1 MNIVNI
7 YIPYISRVTT
17 KEDIINV
24 FQKEYG
30 IGSVDS
36 VDLLTDKSNT
46 FCDCCKWKPEHSERR
61 SCDVCL
67 LRSKKKQIGAYVKL
81 KLNME
86 NETAQLIAE
95 AFDRNI
101 VYNLRVTRYSDYE
114 DRTTKIWCLTKTL
127 IELPLKTDD
136 SPRIEAPP
144 NTPTNSILGE
154 SRDNV
159 TQFDLIYSDY
169 DSELDSKH
177 ESLASSSSCEEDSK
191 NVLLLRSFKS
201 PPSANLR
208 PVMSDED
215 SVELKADCAFT
226 MCNCVK
232 QKLNE
237 ANLLLSIREKQIEE
251 LERQLKNLRDIV
263 LAP

>member
-24 FQKEYG
+24 FQDEYG
-30 IGSVDS
+30 IGLVDS

-46 FCDCCKWKPEHSERR
+46 FCDCCKWKPEHIERR

-95 AFDRNI
+95 AFDCNN

-114 DRTTKIWCLTKTL
+114 DRVTKIWCLTKTL
-127 IELPLKTDD
+127 VELPLKIDN
-136 SPRIEAPP
+136 SPRIAVPP
-144 NTPTNSILGE
+144 NTPTNSTIYDI
-154 SRDNV
+154 RDNV

-169 DSELDSKH
+169 DSELDSKN
-177 ESLASSSSCEEDSK
+177 ESVASTSSSEFPVSESN
-191 NVLLLRSFKS
+191 NVLR
-201 PPSANLR
+201 R
-208 PVMSDED
+208 
-215 SVELKADCAFT
+215 
-226 MCNCVK
+226 
-232 QKLNE
+232 KLYD
-237 ANLLLSIREKQIEE
+237 ATQLLSVRDKQIEI
-251 LERQLKNLRDIV
+251 LEETIAFIKSKML
-263 LAP
+263 